1 MDKIKQLIMQFF
13 IEKEK
18 GKADA
23 LTEDTDL
30 FKGGYVNS
38 LFAIEMVM
46 YLEDTFKIKI
56 KNQDINE
63 KNFKTIRSIAEVVQ
77 KSNKK

>member
-1 MDKIKQLIMQFF
+1 MNEIEQLILKFF
-13 IEKEK
+13 EEK
-18 GKADA
+18 GKADG

-38 LFAIEMVM
+38 LFALEMVM
-46 YLEDTFKIKI
+46 YLEDTFQIKI
-56 KNQDINE
+56 KNKDINE